1 MSIKIVDPNSD
12 SWNNW
17 KEGKFHDGEVA
28 IMESGAYIYNNNEF
42 IRFPVFCATC
52 MHCDIE
58 ECICMKLFDSCGANL
73 KVELLTFYCAN
84 HSNLVEKF

>member
-1 MSIKIVDPNSD
+1 MSIKIVEPNSD

-28 IMESGAYIYNNNEF
+28 IMKSGAYIYHNNEF
-42 IRFPVFCATC
+42 TRFSVFCATC

-58 ECICMKLFDSCGANL
+58 ECRCMKLFDS
-73 KVELLTFYCAN
+73 
-84 HSNLVEKF
+84 